1 MEGDAL
7 CTGASYVWGNVTLF
21 CIVSSSCWRMKY
33 ALMGQVTLG
42 ARFPGPMQY
51 GASWVPPTPAG
62 MCYSSP
68 HSSPAGTKVLLGA
81 RLVQVSPPVKSPS
94 PRPMVQYGLPCALTL
109 HLRACCWQGLATRS
123 TTPQSM
129 TPLSMPMPPES
140 EY

>member
-21 CIVSSSCWRMKY
+21 CIVSSSYWRMKY

-42 ARFPGPMQY
+42 AKFPGPVVHHGFLPHQQ
-51 GASWVPPTPAG
+51 ACAIAL
-62 MCYSSP
+62 

-81 RLVQVSPPVKSPS
+81 QLVQVSPRVKSPS
-94 PRPMVQYGLPCALTL
+94 PRPMVQYGLPCALSL